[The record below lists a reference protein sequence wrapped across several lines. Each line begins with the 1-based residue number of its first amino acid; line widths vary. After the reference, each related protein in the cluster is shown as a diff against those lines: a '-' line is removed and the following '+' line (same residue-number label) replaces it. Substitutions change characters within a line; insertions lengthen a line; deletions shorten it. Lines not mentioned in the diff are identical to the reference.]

1 MKYII
6 RILSSAYTHSI
17 DNLSLSQSFS
27 KDIDDC
33 ADGPCQN
40 GGNCTD
46 AVNDY
51 NCSCVVGYTGKNCSI
66 GKPHN
71 TSILNEYSKIFT
83 GNTRF
88 LLRVNE
94 QVDEFSTTCGIFEN
108 P

>member
-46 AVNDY
+46 ALNDY
-51 NCSCVVGYTGKNCSI
+51 NCSCVAGYAGKNCSI
-66 GKPHN
+66 GKPQN
-71 TSILNEYSKIFT
+71 TLFLN
-83 GNTRF
+83 
-88 LLRVNE
+88 
-94 QVDEFSTTCGIFEN
+94 
-108 P
+108 